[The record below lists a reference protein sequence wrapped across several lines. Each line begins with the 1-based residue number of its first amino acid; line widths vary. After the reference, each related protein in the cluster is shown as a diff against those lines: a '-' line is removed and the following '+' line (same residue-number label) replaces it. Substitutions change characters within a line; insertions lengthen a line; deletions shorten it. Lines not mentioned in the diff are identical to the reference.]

1 MAENEFIDAEGNV
14 SLRRVFERSIH
25 SAKEGTL
32 YTLALYPT
40 VAEIHDLTC
49 LLKLRLAA
57 THTAGLAYIAKN
69 LAISTNLV
77 AKPKPD
83 NVLFDICLITQTK
96 PTVILS
102 VVKDP
107 NADLTASRRYN
118 LSLAKAVTDT
128 IRRFT
133 DEQFCSMYGLINE
146 STLADQRS
154 FDEALLKIKDEVSR
168 ICVPDSLSM
177 SIQKYEKVRQAFL
190 MSMAVT
196 RFVTDE
202 TGEISKALW
211 LLTFDQFCFL
221 TENIDRNEVHVP
233 AKYHSGIHVLMREV
247 ASRLEKGASTLLLHS
262 SNENV
267 ELARRMSVCSY
278 TCDLDE
284 FQQDRNKQIH
294 VPLNVDNIVTDCTQR
309 DIAPLMT
316 HNPNIWYFEDEE
328 TDSLKQEE
336 LDVHKMRILTNGVLY
351 VVAIIGGLILDT
363 VTEKASLTYALV
375 RGVVSKF
382 LGVKDTV
389 KDTDLN
395 GKKQKV
401 EQEAVRT
408 INASYSSCTKKT
420 SLDGKS
426 DGFSAAANG
435 VTKK

>member
-1 MAENEFIDAEGNV
+1 MEPSRYGMKYTGDQPLRVDADDD
-14 SLRRVFERSIH
+14 SFERIQRNISQEKVTVKKNKASEENKTSFYHRLPPVKVVDDSFDRIQSH
-25 SAKEGTL
+25 VSKEKVTVRKDKASVDHIKSFDHRL
-32 YTLALYPT
+32 PPVKAVDDSFDRIQSHVFKENTLALYPT
-40 VAEIHDLTC
+40 VAEKHHLTR

-102 VVKDP
+102 IVKDP

-154 FDEALLKIKDEVSR
+154 FDEALLKIKAEVSR

-177 SIQKYEKVRQAFL
+177 SMQKYEKVGRAFL
-190 MSMAVT
+190 MSMGVT

-202 TGEISKALW
+202 TGEISTALW
-211 LLTFDQFCFL
+211 LLTFDQFLVL

-247 ASRLEKGASTLLLHS
+247 ASRLEKGAPTLLLHS
-262 SNENV
+262 SNKNV

-278 TCDLDE
+278 MCDLDE

-294 VPLNVDNIVTDCTQR
+294 VLLNVDNIVTDCTQR

-328 TDSLKQEE
+328 TDSLQEE
-336 LDVHKMRILTNGVLY
+336 VTCNLM
-351 VVAIIGGLILDT
+351 GG
-363 VTEKASLTYALV
+363 
-375 RGVVSKF
+375 
-382 LGVKDTV
+382 
-389 KDTDLN
+389 
-395 GKKQKV
+395 
-401 EQEAVRT
+401 
-408 INASYSSCTKKT
+408 
-420 SLDGKS
+420 
-426 DGFSAAANG
+426 
-435 VTKK
+435 